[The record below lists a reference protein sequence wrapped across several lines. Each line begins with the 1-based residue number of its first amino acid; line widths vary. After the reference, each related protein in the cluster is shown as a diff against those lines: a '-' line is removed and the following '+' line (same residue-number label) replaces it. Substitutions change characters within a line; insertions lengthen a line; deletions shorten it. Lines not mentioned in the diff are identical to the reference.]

1 METPEQLLDQVR
13 NRLQAGQLTEAQ
25 SLCRQILEQAPKH
38 AEATHILG
46 FLAHLSGDPQ
56 TALGLIERAAELEP
70 GNPVYQHNL
79 GDLHSAMG
87 HMDQAEACLRKAL
100 ELKPEFA
107 SAAIKLGIVMEQ
119 RNQLHEAI
127 QLYRRAIELEPHVAT
142 GYCNLGDALQK
153 QRKLD
158 EALEQY
164 NIAIKLAP
172 NMAEAYC
179 NRAVVYDA
187 LMRLEDAIN
196 DATRAVQIKPDLV
209 QAWSVLGL
217 LLRAQGRLDQA
228 MQCFEQIVLIQPNNA
243 QAYVELGNTRHAQ
256 GQFEAACELWR
267 HAIQIDPRLVHA
279 YANLGLTLLHLGE
292 VEQSEAVFDAGM
304 TVDPRNV
311 QLRANRAFLLASKGD
326 LAQGLKEYDL
336 RWQTDAFRNVG
347 RKFSSPRWEGEDISG
362 KRLVVWHEQGAGDTI
377 QFIRYVK
384 LLKRDRGAA
393 EIIVEAPPPL
403 HRLLSSMPEIARLIT
418 REDPEPQ
425 ADFHC
430 PVLRLP
436 GLFHTTL
443 ENIPAHVPY
452 LSASQE
458 LIQRWAQR
466 TKKYPGFRVGIAWE
480 GSRTNTLNRL
490 RSASLE
496 DFRRLSEIPDVQLF
510 SLQWDRQDLIDFN
523 VRDLANDFTDFADTA
538 AAIANLDLV
547 ISIDSAIAHLAGAM
561 GRPTW
566 TVLSAAPDQRW
577 LLKREDCPWYPTM
590 RLFRQS
596 RLRQWEPV
604 FQRVESELRSLRA
617 K

>member
-1 METPEQLLDQVR
+1 METPEQLLDQAR
-13 NRLQAGQLTEAQ
+13 KKLQTGQLTDAQ
-25 SLCRQILEQAPKH
+25 SLCRQILEQDPAH
-38 AEATHILG
+38 AEATHLLG
-46 FLAHLSGDPQ
+46 FLAHVSGDSQ

-87 HMDQAEACLRKAL
+87 QMEQAEACLRKAL
-100 ELKPEFA
+100 ELKPDFA

-119 RNQLHEAI
+119 KNQLEDAV
-127 QLYRRAIELEPHVAT
+127 QLYRRAIELEPHIAA

-164 NIAIKLAP
+164 NIAIRLNP

-179 NRAVVYDA
+179 NRAVVYDS
-187 LMRLEDAIN
+187 LLKFDDAIN
-196 DATRAVQIKPDLV
+196 DATRALQIKPELV

-217 LLRAQGRLDQA
+217 LRRAQGRLDQA
-228 MQCFEQIVLIQPNNA
+228 MQCFEQIVRIHPNHA
-243 QAYVELGNTRHAQ
+243 QAYLELGNTRHAQ
-256 GQFEAACELWR
+256 GHLEAACELWR
-267 HAIQIDPRLVHA
+267 HAIQLDPRLVYG

-304 TVDPRNV
+304 TVDPNDV

-326 LAQGLKEYDL
+326 LEQGLKDYDL
-336 RWQTDAFRNVG
+336 RWKTDAFRNVG

-362 KRLVVWHEQGAGDTI
+362 KRLVIWHEQGAGDTI
-377 QFIRYVK
+377 QFIRYLT
-384 LLKRDRGAA
+384 LLKQDRGAA
-393 EIIVEAPPPL
+393 EIIVEAPHEL

-430 PVLRLP
+430 PILRLP

-443 ENIPAHVPY
+443 QTIPAHVPY
-452 LSASQE
+452 LSVSPQ

-466 TKKYPGFRVGIAWE
+466 TEKYPGFRVGIAWE

-496 DFRRLSEIPDVQLF
+496 DFRRLSEIPEVQLF

-538 AAIANLDLV
+538 AAIATLDLV

-561 GRPTW
+561 GRATW
-566 TVLSAAPDQRW
+566 TLLSAAPDQRW
-577 LLKREDCPWYPTM
+577 LLNREDCPWYPTM
-590 RLFRQS
+590 RLFRQP
-596 RLRQWEPV
+596 RLRDWGSV
-604 FQRVESELRSLRA
+604 FQRVESELRSLVS